1 MEDEDDEVDRDLAG
15 SESLTGDEGGFDDD
29 DDMGD
34 RMSSSPS
41 IADGVYSVHRT
52 EKEWV
57 HGRLIACVLNR
68 GYRFRNGLC
77 TAYVHGDCGRSSECY
92 QGRAYGAS

>member
-1 MEDEDDEVDRDLAG
+1 MGDPEDDEVDRDLAG

-41 IADGVYSVHRT
+41 IADGVYSVP
-52 EKEWV
+52 
-57 HGRLIACVLNR
+57 
-68 GYRFRNGLC
+68 
-77 TAYVHGDCGRSSECY
+77 
-92 QGRAYGAS
+92 RAGSMIN